1 MTIPRDRQKEL
12 RKMAL
17 AVVWQVLDM
26 ATREIDFC
34 SLDREE
40 ALVKD
45 DEISFVVKIIDDKAQ
60 RAFDEYEDY
69 KDRLVRSLKK

>member
-1 MTIPRDRQKEL
+1 MMAISKTRKKEL

-34 SLDREE
+34 SLDRKS
-40 ALVKD
+40 ALEKD
-45 DEISFVVKIIDDKAQ
+45 DEIDFVVKIIDGKAQ
-60 RAFDEYEDY
+60 RAFNEHENY
-69 KDRLVRSLKK
+69 KDRLCKVR